1 MKLILLC
8 SAALL
13 GIAVGDVGHIAE
25 PLRLLFAAFLALVGA
40 CLTWRPKT
48 WRWLALCTCAL
59 ALGALRAA
67 TSDPP
72 RQSAL
77 EPYIDQLIR
86 LSGRLSAPPILSS
99 SGTSVRL
106 ILDVATFGPA
116 GSDANLTSGQ
126 ALGSLAVVGDP
137 ALFGELETG
146 DYLVLEG
153 HLRAAASRS
162 PLTLLFPRLIAH
174 HAENAPGPLD
184 WLANLRTRASAGIRR
199 YLPEP
204 HGSLAAGLLLG
215 GSGQLDPDFRL
226 QLQRSGLAHL
236 VAIDGYKQVIVA
248 AALGTVF
255 VRAFGVRLASVPILL
270 GIAGYTLLTGAHPS
284 AVRAALMVGLAL
296 LAALTGR
303 VADPLTSLLLAV
315 LGMGLL
321 EPRILLDVG
330 LQLSLSATLGII
342 LLWPRL
348 RRQLRGIPGWIAE
361 PAGLTLAVTLATL
374 PVMLSVFQ
382 SVSLVSPLA
391 HVLAVPLLPAALAST
406 ALLASVSSVAPL
418 ANVVA
423 WLAWL
428 PSTLLVEVIRVLGSL
443 PGAALSTGRLPAPAA
458 FGLAAALL
466 AWGMWGLPEARE
478 VRLRWARLRLPRR
491 RYAVPAVGVCTSLLA
506 VGTLHMV
513 GPDARLHVEPL
524 SAGRGQAVLIRG
536 PTGRT
541 ALVVAGRV
549 DSALLVS
556 QVADHLAVWEHKLS
570 AALALDAA
578 SDAGLGPTLARY
590 PADQRISAD
599 HDDRVDLGGGAVLD
613 VYVTTTSSSTEPSQV
628 TVSYGQVW
636 LRVLGRSPPLTSELV
651 SDGTAVWSPN
661 SDGD

>member
-1 MKLILLC
+1 
-8 SAALL
+8 
-13 GIAVGDVGHIAE
+13 
-25 PLRLLFAAFLALVGA
+25 
-40 CLTWRPKT
+40 
-48 WRWLALCTCAL
+48 
-59 ALGALRAA
+59 
-67 TSDPP
+67 
-72 RQSAL
+72 
-77 EPYIDQLIR
+77 
-86 LSGRLSAPPILSS
+86 
-99 SGTSVRL
+99 
-106 ILDVATFGPA
+106 
-116 GSDANLTSGQ
+116 
-126 ALGSLAVVGDP
+126 
-137 ALFGELETG
+137 
-146 DYLVLEG
+146 
-153 HLRAAASRS
+153 
-162 PLTLLFPRLIAH
+162 
-174 HAENAPGPLD
+174 
-184 WLANLRTRASAGIRR
+184 LANLRTRATAGIRR

-204 HGSLAAGLLLG
+204 QGSLAAGLLLG
-215 GSGQLDPDFRL
+215 GSGQLDPDFRP

-248 AALGTVF
+248 AALGAVF
-255 VRAFGVRLASVPILL
+255 VRALGVRLASVPILL

-284 AVRAALMVGLAL
+284 AVRAALMVSLATT
-296 LAALTGR
+296 AALTGR

-315 LGMGLL
+315 LAMALL

-423 WLAWL
+423 WLVWL

-443 PGAALSTGRLPAPAA
+443 PGAALSTGRLPAFAA
-458 FGLAAALL
+458 LALAAALL
-466 AWGMWGLPEARE
+466 AWGLWGLPEARE

-491 RYAVPAVGVCTSLLA
+491 RYAVPAAGVCSSLLA

-524 SAGRGQAVLIRG
+524 GAGRGQAVLIRG

-549 DSALLVS
+549 DSALLAS
-556 QVADHLAVWEHKLS
+556 QVADHLAVWEHKLNT
-570 AALALDAA
+570 ALALDAA

-599 HDDRVDLGGGAVLD
+599 QDDRVDLGGGAVLD
-613 VYVTTTSSSTEPSQV
+613 VYVTTSSSTEPSQV
-628 TVSYGQVW
+628 TVSFGQVW
-636 LRVLGRSPPLTSELV
+636 LRVLGRAPPLTSELV